1 MASTTL
7 VERSNSEVS
16 SILSN
21 ASSLREEAI
30 RAKDMVEIGYM
41 KLAKCLYDIYTQNVY
56 QVWDFPNFENYI
68 DSELQ
73 FNYRKAMYLVEIYN
87 KALMLNMDMDRL
99 ERLGWTKA
107 KELIRVVDQSNA
119 EEWIEIAENS
129 TAKELN
135 FKVKTEKDSQ
145 RDKSSV
151 IDDTP
156 TITTI
161 TLKLGMVEHAII
173 KDALEES
180 ARLINTEDI
189 ALAFANICQEWSES
203 KGIVPILT
211 TLEDHIEHLE
221 RIYGR
226 RLSIQGT
233 ISTHEEE
240 EEEDD
245 EVSVTKNKED
255 SDEFEELF

>member
-1 MASTTL
+1 MPKTT
-7 VERSNSEVS
+7 VIERSANEVS
-16 SILSN
+16 TILSN
-21 ASSLREEAI
+21 ANNLREEAL

-56 QVWDFPNFENYI
+56 QTWDFPSFESYI

-87 KALMLNMDMDRL
+87 KALMLNMDMERL

-119 EEWIEIAENS
+119 EEWMDIAEKS

-135 FKVKTEKDSQ
+135 FKVKTERDLQ
-145 RDKSSV
+145 EDKSSV
-151 IDDTP
+151 IDNAP
-156 TITTI
+156 TTTTI

-180 ARLINTEDI
+180 TKLINTDDI
-189 ALAFANICQEWSES
+189 ALALANICQEWSEL
-203 KGIVPILT
+203 KGVVPLLT
-211 TLEDHIEHLE
+211 SLEDHIEHLE
-221 RIYGR
+221 RVYNRKLTIG
-226 RLSIQGT
+226 GT
-233 ISTHEEE
+233 ISDNEEE
-240 EEEDD
+240 YEEEDD
-245 EVSVTKNKED
+245 EAVVDQKV
-255 SDEFEELF
+255 SDEELEELF